1 MRGRTIAGERSAARN
16 RQRRACKRGAIT
28 HAAGA
33 ANEITTTTVGID
45 IASSPRNAGN
55 VRSTNNLQKRLIVTS
70 RCNARRI
77 SHDGSPFCSLFTAL
91 KFFEV
96 FFLLFGRTST

>member
-1 MRGRTIAGERSAARN
+1 MRGRTIERSAARN
-16 RQRRACKRGAIT
+16 RQWRACKRGAIT

-33 ANEITTTTVGID
+33 ANEITKTVGID

>member
-1 MRGRTIAGERSAARN
+1 MRGRTVASGRSAARN
-16 RQRRACKRGAIT
+16 REWRACKRGAIT

-33 ANEITTTTVGID
+33 ANEITKTVGID

-91 KFFEV
+91 KFFDA
-96 FFLLFGRTST
+96 FFLPFGRTST